1 LNPISCPSLLR
12 PERVRAKRGYQAPID
27 MNVFNERMK
36 ASLAGG
42 FRRDIPGG
50 IVKEG

>member
-1 LNPISCPSLLR
+1 M
-12 PERVRAKRGYQAPID
+12 AP
-27 MNVFNERMK
+27 VFNERMK